1 MKKAAKTAERIAA
14 FLLAVSILVVL
25 VWCVPQF
32 AGYRPLTDKNKVLY
46 VKEGKL
52 PDRNTETSYYYED
65 KEMVL
70 GVLTK
75 EANDTYAAEDGTI
88 IGEKQ
93 VIGTVA
99 FTVPYIG
106 AFYRHFTPPRTVAVL
121 LVLIL
126 VFGLLHGSAKEK
138 KPQKEEGK
146 KPEEEEKKTQ
156 PAREEEKKP
165 EPEEKEQKPE
175 EKPDEKALQEKTEKE
190 EPPTPVSAPAPV
202 PVAPDEDDF
211 FDLADEKDADS
222 LKENE
227 KGSRKEKT
235 EGKEEDRRA
244 KEVNAEGAEKPVL
257 PEDEEESSLDMVDL
271 DAQWGMDVTDDP
283 HWADDV
289 PDDTPEAVPG
299 KEDSTDGKTEEKE
312 TSDDE
317 EDYPEDPNPDDDFD
331 I

>member
-14 FLLAVSILVVL
+14 FLLAVSILLVL

-32 AGYRPLTDKNKVLY
+32 AGYRPLTDGNKVLY

-70 GVLTK
+70 GTLTK
-75 EANDTYAAEDGTI
+75 EANNTYAAEDGTI

-126 VFGLLHGSAKEK
+126 VFGLLHGSGKDK
-138 KPQKEEGK
+138 KPQK
-146 KPEEEEKKTQ
+146 EEEKKTQ
-156 PAREEEKKP
+156 PAKEEKKP
-165 EPEEKEQKPE
+165 EMAAEEQKAPEEPKPE
-175 EKPDEKALQEKTEKE
+175 EKTAEEKPEKKE
-190 EPPTPVSAPAPV
+190 PSPAPVSAPAPAPA

-211 FDLADEKDADS
+211 FDLADGNETDP
-222 LKENE
+222 LKEDDQ
-227 KGSRKEKT
+227 GSRKEKT
-235 EGKEEDRRA
+235 KVREEDGKAREEKKEETG
-244 KEVNAEGAEKPVL
+244 KTLL

>member
-14 FLLAVSILVVL
+14 FLLAVSILLVL
-25 VWCVPQF
+25 IWCVPQF
-32 AGYRPLTDKNKVLY
+32 AGYRPLTDGNKVLY
-46 VKEGKL
+46 VKEGEL

-75 EANDTYAAEDGTI
+75 EANNTYAAEDGTI

-126 VFGLLHGSAKEK
+126 VFGLLHGSGKEK
-138 KPQKEEGK
+138 KPQKEE
-146 KPEEEEKKTQ
+146 
-156 PAREEEKKP
+156 AKKP

-175 EKPDEKALQEKTEKE
+175 EKTEEKAPREKAEKE
-190 EPPTPVSAPAPV
+190 EPAPAPV
-202 PVAPDEDDF
+202 SASTPAPAPVAPDEDDF
-211 FDLADEKDADS
+211 FDLADGNETDP
-222 LKENE
+222 LKEDDQ
-227 KGSRKEKT
+227 GSRKEKT
-235 EGKEEDRRA
+235 KVREEDGKAREEKKEETG
-244 KEVNAEGAEKPVL
+244 KTLL